1 MNLLSPVLR
10 RRISGSRW
18 LALALALVLA
28 GCASQSTPAVGVTP
42 AVDLTGVPPAPSAS
56 AQPSPG
62 ATAVAIATPG
72 PLTLAWWAPE
82 FLSPEAPQPAGP
94 MLAEQL
100 AGFEAGQEGKVRV
113 AVVPKARYGKGGLL
127 DFLRTAQPVAPSVLP
142 DVVALD
148 VAELEAAANAGLLQP
163 LDGLLDKSVTDAL
176 YPFAVSGGKFGDRL
190 LAVQYVADLDHLVY
204 RQDAV
209 DAAPSTW
216 ATLLEAQKPYLL
228 PTSGSQPG
236 SAGQPTG
243 GLLPA
248 LISHYLSAG
257 GSYDPD
263 KRLLQVEQEPLLRLL
278 NFYNDAKQA
287 GILSPDALELP
298 DTEATWSIY
307 AQGKAPLAD
316 VSARRYLVEGASLK
330 DSGYAE
336 APGWSGPVTPIPS
349 GWALAI
355 TATDPTR
362 QLAAADLIAWLLK
375 PENAGSWALAGGWL
389 PTSPAALRTWGSSPY
404 YDFLD
409 ARLASA
415 VAAPVGPDST
425 QAAVRI
431 RKALE
436 SVLKGESDP
445 ATAVEAALNPPK

>member
-1 MNLLSPVLR
+1 MNVLFPALR
-10 RRISGSRW
+10 RRISRSRW
-18 LALALALVLA
+18 LALAMVLVLA
-28 GCASQSTPAVGVTP
+28 GCASQSTPGVVVTP
-42 AVDLTGVPPAPSAS
+42 AADLTNVPPAPSAS

-62 ATAVAIATPG
+62 ATVAAIATPG
-72 PLTLAWWAPE
+72 PLTLTWWAPE

-94 MLAEQL
+94 VLAEQL

-148 VAELEAAANAGLLQP
+148 VAELEAAADAGLLQP

-190 LAVQYVADLDHLVY
+190 LAVQYAADLDHLVY
-204 RQDAV
+204 KQEEAGKV
-209 DAAPSTW
+209 PPTW
-216 ATLLEAQKPYLL
+216 AALLEAQKPYLL
-228 PTSGSQPG
+228 PTGGSQPG
-236 SAGQPTG
+236 ASGQSAG

-248 LISHYLSAG
+248 LISQYLSARG
-257 GSYDPD
+257 NYDPET
-263 KRLLQVEQEPLLRLL
+263 RLLQVEQEPLLRLL
-278 NFYNDAKQA
+278 NFFNDAKQA

-298 DTEATWSIY
+298 DTEATWGVY
-307 AQGKAPLAD
+307 MQGKAPLAD
-316 VSARRYLVEGASLK
+316 ISARRYLVEGTNLK

-336 APGWSGPVTPIPS
+336 TPGWSGPVTPIPS

-355 TATDPTR
+355 TATDPAHQR
-362 QLAAADLIAWLLK
+362 AAADLIAWLLK
-375 PENAGSWALAGGWL
+375 PENAGSWAIAGGWL
-389 PTSPAALRTWGSSPY
+389 PTSPAALQTWGSSPY
-404 YDFLD
+404 YEFLD

-415 VAAPVGPDST
+415 VAAPVGPDSA
-425 QAAVRI
+425 QAAARI

-445 ATAVEAALNPPK
+445 AAATEAALNLPK